1 MARPRAQREEE
12 SIVSIVQFGKQG
24 QREKEKVDV
33 PRPGEPDVS
42 AEEQQQTEVFSV
54 ELKRITGRNW

>member
-1 MARPRAQREEE
+1 
-12 SIVSIVQFGKQG
+12 VQFGKQG